1 MRVGVH
7 HLLMGVALG
16 GLLTAPLV
24 GGAAA
29 SAVSVQGGSPSAL
42 AVPSA
47 VSVPSAVAVANNGT
61 IAAAGWL
68 DPTSVDVLDESGLL
82 RSADVGCRPVD
93 VAIAPD
99 ASSTWAVC
107 QGDPHIHVIDVDTG
121 DVTRAGIDMIDADDI
136 VYLPQVDQ
144 LVVAD
149 LEGEIVVVSL
159 PDYAVIR
166 RIATP
171 GFRPTVLAPRPDGRG
186 THAAGD
192 AGALVYVDLVKGTVQ
207 DLIAQG
213 GGTQVKSLS
222 LSRTGTRLYA
232 GAVLG
237 PSGGAQR
244 SAVVALDPA
253 TGRVLQEVPL
263 NFTLPGFT
271 TINVAAGHRSL
282 TVGTGLGV
290 LIDGEQ
296 TGALTIALDARG
308 RLGTVTSLFPY
319 TSYVADVSRSGDGS
333 WAAVATTDAT
343 VVGSFDED
351 APYPP
356 GVTVRGT
363 LKATQL
369 TLTGATSGLRPGT
382 VVTVHI
388 RDLSTQKSRFVTQR
402 SRVTVSALG
411 TYRWRGKA
419 PSRKVQ
425 VFTTTKG
432 ARSATITVS
441 SR

>member
-1 MRVGVH
+1 MRVGVRH
-7 HLLMGVALG
+7 IATGVALA
-16 GLLTAPLV
+16 GLLAAPLV

-29 SAVSVQGGSPSAL
+29 SAVSVQGAS
-42 AVPSA
+42 PSA

-82 RSADVGCRPVD
+82 RSADVGCRPAD

-99 ASSTWAVC
+99 ASSAWAVC

-159 PDYAVIR
+159 PDYAVIK

-171 GFRPTVLAPRPDGRG
+171 GFRPTALAPRPDGAG

-192 AGALVYVDLVKGTVQ
+192 AGALIYVDLVKGTVK

-263 NFTLPGFT
+263 DFTLPGFT

-282 TVGTGLGV
+282 TVGTGLGI

-296 TGALTIALDARG
+296 TGALTIALDASG

-333 WAAVATTDAT
+333 WVAVATTDAT

-402 SRVTVSALG
+402 SRATVTAVG

-419 PSRKVQ
+419 PSTRVQ
-425 VFTTTKG
+425 VYTSVTG
-432 ARSATITVS
+432 ARSTTITVS

>member
-1 MRVGVH
+1 MRVGVR
-7 HLLMGVALG
+7 HLAMGIALG

-24 GGAAA
+24 GGATA
-29 SAVSVQGGSPSAL
+29 SADGRPSASPSARL
-42 AVPSA
+42 
-47 VSVPSAVAVANNGT
+47 VPSAVAIANDGSS
-61 IAAAGWL
+61 AAAGWL
-68 DPTSVDVLDESGLL
+68 DANSVDFLL
-82 RSADVGCRPVD
+82 ERGPRVSADLGCRPVD
-93 VAIAPD
+93 VSMAPD
-99 ASSTWAVC
+99 ASSAWAVC
-107 QGDPHIHVIDVDTG
+107 HGDPHIHVIDVDTG
-121 DVTRAGIDMIDADDI
+121 EVSRAGIDMIDADDI

-159 PDYAVIR
+159 PDYAVIK

-192 AGALVYVDLVKGTVQ
+192 AGALIYVDLVKGTVQ

-263 NFTLPGFT
+263 DFTLPGFT

-282 TVGTGLGV
+282 TVGTGLGI
-290 LIDGEQ
+290 LINGEL
-296 TGALTIALDARG
+296 TGALTIALDATG
-308 RLGTVTSLFPY
+308 RLGTVTSLSSPY
-319 TSYVADVSRSGDGS
+319 TWYVADVSRSGDGS
-333 WAAVATTDAT
+333 FAVVATTSAT
-343 VVGSFDED
+343 VSGSYDED

-356 GVTVRGT
+356 GLTVKGT
-363 LKATQL
+363 LKRAQL
-369 TLTGATSGLRPGT
+369 TLTGATRGLRPGT

-388 RDLSTQKSRFVTQR
+388 RDLATQKSRFVAQR
-402 SRVTVSALG
+402 SKVTVSALG
-411 TYRWRGKA
+411 TYSWQGKA
-419 PSRKVQ
+419 PSKRVQ
-425 VFTTTKG
+425 VYTTTKG